1 MTKKINQ
8 LDVEGFEAYTPNCQF
23 DLESPDFVSA
33 AAKFDLDRLDAL
45 LSVKLDCITQ
55 SFWSPKNAR
64 DGVLQTEGNFL
75 TSLCAR
81 KEGFSRQRCGA
92 LTRKGTTRLCN
103 LLPSKRRCKFHGGAS
118 TGPRTSEGRKH
129 IAEAQ
134 RQRCAAWRKAKML
147 NQ

>member
-33 AAKFDLDRLDAL
+33 AAKFDLDCLDAL

-92 LTRKGTTRLCN
+92 LTRKGTTCLCKPLAASFTAE
-103 LLPSKRRCKFHGGAS
+103 LLQARGPPRAANASQRHKDSDALHG
-118 TGPRTSEGRKH
+118 EK
-129 IAEAQ
+129 Q
-134 RQRCAAWRKAKML
+134 KC
-147 NQ
+147 